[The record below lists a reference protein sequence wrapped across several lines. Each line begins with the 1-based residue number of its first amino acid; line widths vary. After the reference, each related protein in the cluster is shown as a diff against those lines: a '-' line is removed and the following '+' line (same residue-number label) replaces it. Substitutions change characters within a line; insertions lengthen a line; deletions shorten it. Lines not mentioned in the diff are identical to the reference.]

1 MSKASLVSN
10 RTVRFLMVSA
20 IVSAAIIVALSNVTS
35 TLSCP
40 EPPPQP
46 LRQLYLTSARIVIA
60 RVGKSEVLASDTA
73 NGEEGESGLSRL
85 KTALLVSRTLK
96 GDHQPV
102 VYVNHYGYADNK
114 DKLSSAASDEN
125 LLVFLERVDGVD
137 DYYVDMNYGLKT
149 LPESDL
155 KIYVSRIEELSSIM
169 SAANPRDA
177 DIVEWLVR
185 CAEEPAT
192 RWEGTY
198 DLAMSQYMLDE
209 YENQNSAP
217 VDEPSLSDPS
227 ADASV
232 EVEGTDETVS
242 VVTKRFEPEYS
253 RRTDLAKLLTTEH
266 KYRLTTAL
274 VGNTNVGDA
283 DYYLL
288 DLVKRWDDPRLVPH
302 LLTLLDLASKPGD
315 IEPNST
321 YYLQNIMRI
330 VADKLGND
338 ALKALAEKFSS
349 DEYAQIESYDQEEQS
364 GAASLEDSETNSDG
378 ESAEIASAIQRR
390 NAELQ
395 YFVTL
400 ALSTPQETATI
411 QAIEPMVS
419 VEP

>member
-10 RTVRFLMVSA
+10 RTVRFLMISV

-46 LRQLYLTSARIVIA
+46 LRQLYVTSAGIVIA
-60 RVGKSEVLASDTA
+60 RVGKSEVLASETSD
-73 NGEEGESGLSRL
+73 GEEGESGVSRL

-102 VYVNHYGYADNK
+102 VYVNHSVYADNK
-114 DKLSSAASDEN
+114 DKLSSAASDED

-137 DYYVDMNYGLKT
+137 GYYVDMNYGLKT

-169 SAANPRDA
+169 SVPNPRDA

-198 DLAMSQYMLDE
+198 DLAMSQYMFDE
-209 YENQNSAP
+209 YESLNPTP
-217 VDEPSLSDPS
+217 VDGPSLPDSS

-232 EVEGTDETVS
+232 KVEGSDETAS
-242 VVTKRFEPEYS
+242 VETKRFEPEYS
-253 RRTDLAKLLTTEH
+253 RRTDLAKLLTTEQ

-274 VGNTNVGDA
+274 VGNTSMGDA

-302 LLTLLDLASKPGD
+302 LLTLLDIASKPGD
-315 IEPNST
+315 VEQNSS

-349 DEYAQIESYDQEEQS
+349 DEYALIESYDEEEQS
-364 GAASLEDSETNSDG
+364 GAGSQEDSETNTD
-378 ESAEIASAIQRR
+378 EASAEIASAIRRR

-411 QAIEPMVS
+411 QAVEPMVS
-419 VEP
+419 IEP